1 MGLSVD
7 MPRFLRLLPLIAA
20 SALGAAAINVPPAL
34 ASTSQDSIIQD
45 DVHLMSDPAGTLQ
58 TFKSLGVTRVRVG
71 MYWSHV
77 APSSSST
84 RRPNFNASDPGAY
97 PAANWAVYDQI
108 VQDAKADGISVY
120 FILTGPTP
128 VWATGPGLPSGTT
141 GLFRQAWKPSA
152 AQFGQFVHAVGTRYS
167 GHYHGLPRVSF
178 WSIWNEPNYGFDI
191 APQGTNHGTIETGAV
206 IYRGL
211 VDAAWSGLRQT
222 GHGHDT
228 ILIGE
233 TAPRGLN
240 TPGNFN
246 GVKPL
251 RFLRA
256 LYCVDSSYRPL
267 RGSAASARGCPTT
280 GSGSARFRS
289 QHPGLFSASGYAVH
303 PYPGNIGPASEPSRR
318 PSAQEAT
325 PSSAATIPTSP
336 TSRRS
341 GRSSGSSTASTGST
355 ARGRGSRSGTP
366 NTATRRSR
374 PSPARRIN
382 AATAA
387 IYINW
392 GEYLSWRQPRLRSYM
407 QYLLVDPPGGNFASG
422 LEFSNGTPK
431 ADYDAYRVPLF
442 MPSTS
447 GRRGRPL
454 EVWGGARASRFGGS
468 RSVAIQFQA
477 GSRGSFQTLKVVPLS
492 SNGYFDVRQAFTG
505 SGTIR
510 LVWSNSS
517 GQTLHSRSQ
526 KISIH

>member
-7 MPRFLRLLPLIAA
+7 MPRFLGLLPLIAA
-20 SALGAAAINVPPAL
+20 SALGAAAITVPPAL

-45 DVHLMSDPAGTLQ
+45 DTHLMSDPAGTLQ
-58 TFKSLGVTRVRVG
+58 TFKTLGVSRVRVG
-71 MYWSHV
+71 MYWSHL

-97 PAANWAVYDQI
+97 PAANWTVYDQI
-108 VQDAKADGISVY
+108 VRDAKADGISVY
-120 FILTGPTP
+120 FILGGPAP
-128 VWATGPGLPSGTT
+128 IWATGPGAPSSAH

-152 AQFGQFVHAVGTRYS
+152 SLFGQFARAVGTRYS
-167 GHYHGLPRVSF
+167 GHYKGLPRVSF

-191 APQGTNHGTIETGAV
+191 APQASGTAETGAA

-222 GHGHDT
+222 GHAHDT

-233 TAPRGLN
+233 TAPRGVN
-240 TPGNFN
+240 NPGQFN

-256 LYCVDSSYRPL
+256 LYCVDSSYRQL

-280 GSGSARFRS
+280 GSASRRFRS

-303 PYPGNIGPASEPSRR
+303 PYPGNVDLPPNETTALGPGGQSVVRGNDPDFTDLAK
-318 PSAQEAT
+318 
-325 PSSAATIPTSP
+325 IPTLER
-336 TSRRS
+336 TLDRLN
-341 GRSSGSSTASTGST
+341 GVY
-355 ARGRGSRSGTP
+355 GSRTHFPIWNTEYGYQTKPPEP
-366 NTATRRSR
+366 NA
-374 PSPARRIN
+374 RIN

-407 QYLLVDPPGGNFASG
+407 QYLLVDPPAGNFASG
-422 LEFSNGTPK
+422 LEFSNGAPK
-431 ADYDAYRVPLF
+431 AEFDAYRVPLF
-442 MPSTS
+442 MPSTT

-492 SNGYFDVRQAFTG
+492 SHGYFDVRQAFSG

-510 LVWSNSS
+510 LVWSNSG
-517 GQTLHSRSQ
+517 GQILHSRSQ
-526 KISIH
+526 KVSIH